1 MASIILNTLFYPDI
15 VNIILNYVMIG
26 KDIAR
31 QIKNVNMDYLEK
43 LCNHIVLLHN
53 EELTALLILKRVI
66 FYREVNKS
74 FLKRMD
80 MGIGINIP

>member
-15 VNIILNYVMIG
+15 VNIILDYVMID
-26 KDIAR
+26 KVIAR
-31 QIKNVNMDYLEK
+31 QIKNVNMDYLVK
-43 LCNHIVLLHN
+43 LAAHIMLSKNEVLTSSIL
-53 EELTALLILKRVI
+53 LKRVN

-80 MGIGINIP
+80 MT

>member
-15 VNIILNYVMIG
+15 VNIILDYVMID
-26 KDIAR
+26 KVIAR
-31 QIKNVNMDYLEK
+31 QIKNVNMDYLVK
-43 LCNHIVLLHN
+43 LAAHIMLSKNEVLTSSIL
-53 EELTALLILKRVI
+53 LKRVK

-80 MGIGINIP
+80 MT

>member
-26 KDIAR
+26 KDIVR

-43 LCNHIVLLHN
+43 LCNHIVFLHN
-53 EELTALLILKRVI
+53 EELTAPLILKRVK

-74 FLKRMD
+74 FLKRMSD
-80 MGIGINIP
+80 I

>member
-15 VNIILNYVMIG
+15 VYIILDYVMIG
-26 KDIAR
+26 KDIVR

-53 EELTALLILKRVI
+53 EELTALLILKRVK

-74 FLKRMD
+74 FLKRMSD
-80 MGIGINIP
+80 I

>member
-15 VNIILNYVMIG
+15 VNIILDYIMID
-26 KDIAR
+26 KVIAR
-31 QIKNVNMDYLEK
+31 QIKNVNMDYLVK
-43 LCNHIVLLHN
+43 LAAHIMLSKNEVLTSSIL
-53 EELTALLILKRVI
+53 LKRVK

-80 MGIGINIP
+80 MT

>member
-15 VNIILNYVMIG
+15 VNIILDYVMVG

-43 LCNHIVLLHN
+43 LCAHIVLLHN
-53 EELTALLILKRVI
+53 EVLSSSLILKRVK

-74 FLKRMD
+74 FLKRMSD
-80 MGIGINIP
+80 I

>member
-15 VNIILNYVMIG
+15 VNIILDYVMVG
-26 KDIAR
+26 KDIVR

-80 MGIGINIP
+80 MT

>member
-53 EELTALLILKRVI
+53 EELTAQLILKRVI

-74 FLKRMD
+74 FLKRMSD
-80 MGIGINIP
+80 I

>member
-53 EELTALLILKRVI
+53 EELTAQLILKQVI

-74 FLKRMD
+74 FLKRMSD
-80 MGIGINIP
+80 I

>member
-15 VNIILNYVMIG
+15 VNIILDYIMID
-26 KDIAR
+26 KVIAR
-31 QIKNVNMDYLEK
+31 QIKNVNMDYLVK
-43 LCNHIVLLHN
+43 LAAHIMLSKNEVLTSSIL
-53 EELTALLILKRVI
+53 LKRVN

-80 MGIGINIP
+80 MT

>member
-26 KDIAR
+26 KDIVR
-31 QIKNVNMDYLEK
+31 QIKNVNMDYLVK
-43 LCNHIVLLHN
+43 LAAHIMLSKNEVLTSSIL
-53 EELTALLILKRVI
+53 LKRVN

-74 FLKRMD
+74 FLKRMND
-80 MGIGINIP
+80 I

>member
-1 MASIILNTLFYPDI
+1 MASIILNKLFYPDI
-15 VNIILNYVMIG
+15 VNIILDYVMVG
-26 KDIAR
+26 KDIVR

-43 LCNHIVLLHN
+43 LAAHIMLSKN
-53 EELTALLILKRVI
+53 EILTSSILLKRVK

-80 MGIGINIP
+80 MT